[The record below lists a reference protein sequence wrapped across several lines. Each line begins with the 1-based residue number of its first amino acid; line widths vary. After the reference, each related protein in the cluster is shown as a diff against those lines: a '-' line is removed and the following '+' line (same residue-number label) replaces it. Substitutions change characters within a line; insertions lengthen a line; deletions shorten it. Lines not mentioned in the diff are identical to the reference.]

1 MISEKFMSPS
11 KMLVPTVLDPI
22 FVVAR
27 WNQLMLRF
35 HAGMP
40 VEKLTTDEV
49 TAVVAVVGID
59 TMVLGAVR
67 EIPSPLIT
75 RVARGFVGAAG
86 SVEV

>member
-22 FVVAR
+22 FVVVR
-27 WNQLMLRF
+27 WNRPTLRF
-35 HAGMP
+35 LAEMP
-40 VEKLTTDEV
+40 VEKLTTDEAI
-49 TAVVAVVGID
+49 AVVAVVGID